1 MNINEKYWL
10 TILLMLCR
18 YLSIIMMGSGIL
30 FVIAAYYITEWFYLG
45 LIVWPLLVMWGVV
58 NMKYLRILERTY
70 RLDFSKIVEKEKT
83 HD

>member
-1 MNINEKYWL
+1 MNIGEKYWL
-10 TILLMLCR
+10 TILLTLCR

-30 FVIAAYYITEWFYLG
+30 FVFAAYYITEWFYLG